1 MGTGQGDGTVGT
13 AKRTANTQR
22 MQVALNMINCP
33 TRRPAMLFAWNP
45 AWNPGTSG
53 NYNVASPVAR
63 TDYACSGGQNYS
75 TVGVHPSENGL
86 GLGVNEFG
94 PGSLVAVET
103 PPGQM
108 TSKARVT
115 FNCVAQWATG
125 VMYCGSMITM
135 ADITDGTSN
144 TYLGG
149 EKLCCPDMYYTGTDP
164 SDDEFALM
172 GDNTDIVRFGSCKNE
187 YAAGVPPH
195 AGHAGLSLYLGFR
208 QRARQRLHDGLLR
221 RVGDDDELHDRP
233 ERPRLPLQPPRRPA
247 DRRQEALALD
257 KCRER

>member
-1 MGTGQGDGTVGT
+1 
-13 AKRTANTQR
+13 
-22 MQVALNMINCP
+22 MINCP

-45 AWNPGTSG
+45 AWNPGTCG
-53 NYNVASPVAR
+53 NYNVVSPVAR
-63 TDYACSGGQNYS
+63 SDYACSAGDIYS

-94 PGSLVAVET
+94 PGSLVAVES

-115 FNCVAQWATG
+115 FNCVAQTASG
-125 VMYCGSMITM
+125 VMYCASMITM

-187 YAAGVPPH
+187 YAAGVPPQQDTP
-195 AGHAGLSLYLGFR
+195 GYIYTWGFGSAHDNGFHMAFCDGSVTMMSYMIDLTVHDCLCNR
-208 QRARQRLHDGLLR
+208 HDGQAIDANKL
-221 RVGDDDELHDRP
+221 
-233 ERPRLPLQPPRRPA
+233 
-247 DRRQEALALD
+247 
-257 KCRER
+257 